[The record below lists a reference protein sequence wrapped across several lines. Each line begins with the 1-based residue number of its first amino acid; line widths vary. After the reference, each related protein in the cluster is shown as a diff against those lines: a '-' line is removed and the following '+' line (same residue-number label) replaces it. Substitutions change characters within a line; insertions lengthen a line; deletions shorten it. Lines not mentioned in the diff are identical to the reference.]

1 MGEVMKTTVQ
11 NFGVLSDGTKVSLF
25 TVKNKRMSFSVTD
38 YGCRI
43 TSIVLHDS
51 DGIETDV
58 VLGYSTLEGYIY
70 DTSYFGAF
78 VGRFA
83 NRIKNASFTLDG
95 KRFTLDKNDGRNM
108 LHGGFDGWDKKV
120 WKAKTVSTERGAGVE
135 FTRVSKDGE
144 QGFPGNMRV
153 KVRYILDEKNNL
165 TCRYTASSDKACP
178 VNLTN
183 HSYFNLAGK
192 GTIENHVLKLD
203 CPSYLET
210 TSALIPTGKILSV
223 KDTPYDFL
231 KEKRIGRDIE
241 KTVTG
246 YDDCFVTKIYDEK
259 NGRSGVPESAEKII
273 RVAELCDPQSG
284 RTMTVD
290 TNAEGIQLYT
300 GNMLK
305 AVRGKNGRIYG
316 KHAALCL
323 ETECFPDSPNI
334 AHFPSCV
341 LLPGKKYESIT
352 VYGFRW

>member
-1 MGEVMKTTVQ
+1 MGEDMKTTVQ

-25 TVKNKRMSFSVTD
+25 TVKNKRMSFSVTN

-43 TSIVLHDS
+43 TSIVLRDS
-51 DGIETDV
+51 DGRETDV
-58 VLGYSTLEGYIY
+58 ALGYSTLEGYIC
-70 DTSYFGAF
+70 DESYFGAF

-83 NRIKNASFTLDG
+83 NRIKGAAFTLDG
-95 KRFTLDKNDGRNM
+95 KRYTLDKNDGRNM

-120 WKAKTVSTERGAGVE
+120 WKAKTISTEKCAGVE

-144 QGFPGNMRV
+144 QGFPGNMSV

-165 TCRYTASSDKACP
+165 SCCYTASTDKACP

-203 CPSYLET
+203 CPSYLES

-231 KEKRIGRDIE
+231 KEKRIGRDIK
-241 KTVTG
+241 KTGMG
-246 YDDCFVTKIYDEK
+246 YDDCFVTRIYDEK
-259 NGRSGVPESAEKII
+259 NGRSGVPESAKKII
-273 RVAELCDPQSG
+273 RVAELRDPESG
-284 RTMTVD
+284 RAMTVD
-290 TNAEGIQLYT
+290 TNAEAIQLYT

-316 KHAALCL
+316 KHSALCL
-323 ETECFPDSPNI
+323 ETE
-334 AHFPSCV
+334 
-341 LLPGKKYESIT
+341 
-352 VYGFRW
+352 

>member
-1 MGEVMKTTVQ
+1 MKTTAQ

-25 TVKNKRMSFSVTD
+25 TVKNRSMSFSVTD

-43 TSIVLHDS
+43 TSIILRDA
-51 DGIETDV
+51 DGTETDV
-58 VLGYSTLEGYIY
+58 ALGYSTLDGYIY
-70 DTSYFGAF
+70 DESYFGAF

-83 NRIKNASFTLDG
+83 NRISGAAFTLG
-95 KRFTLDKNDGRNM
+95 GERYTLDRNDGRNM

-120 WKAKTVSTERGAGVE
+120 WKAKTISAEKYAGVE

-144 QGFPGNMRV
+144 QGFPGTMRV
-153 KVRYILDEKNNL
+153 SVRYVLDDRNKL
-165 TCRYTASSDKACP
+165 TCRYTASTDKACP

-203 CPSYLET
+203 CPSYLES

-231 KEKRIGRDIE
+231 KEKRIGRDIT
-241 KTVTG
+241 KIGSG
-246 YDDCFVTKIYDEK
+246 YDDCFVTRLYDEK
-259 NGRSGVPESAEKII
+259 GGKSGVPESAKKIV
-273 RVAELCDPQSG
+273 RVAQLRDPESG

-290 TNAEGIQLYT
+290 TNAEAIQLYT

-305 AVRGKNGRIYG
+305 AVRGKNGRIYA
-316 KHAALCL
+316 KHGALCL

-352 VYGFRW
+352 VYGFHR

>member
-1 MGEVMKTTVQ
+1 MKTTAQ

-25 TVKNKRMSFSVTD
+25 TVKNRSMSFSVTD

-43 TSIVLHDS
+43 TSIILRDA
-51 DGIETDV
+51 DGTETDV
-58 VLGYSTLEGYIY
+58 ALGYSTLDGYIY
-70 DTSYFGAF
+70 DESYFGAF

-83 NRIKNASFTLDG
+83 NRISGAAFTLG
-95 KRFTLDKNDGRNM
+95 GERYTLDRNDGRNM

-120 WKAKTVSTERGAGVE
+120 WKAKTISAEKYAGVE

-144 QGFPGNMRV
+144 QGFPGTMRV
-153 KVRYILDEKNNL
+153 AVRYLLDEKNNL

-192 GTIENHVLKLD
+192 GTIEDHVLKLD
-203 CPSYLET
+203 CPAYLEC

-223 KDTPYDFL
+223 QGTPYDFS
-231 KEKRIGRDIE
+231 EAKRIGRDMK
-241 KTVTG
+241 KTAMGG
-246 YDDCFVTKIYDEK
+246 YDDCFVTRMYDEK
-259 NGRSGVPESAEKII
+259 NGSGVPESAKKII
-273 RVAELCDPQSG
+273 RVAELRDPRSG

-323 ETECFPDSPNI
+323 ETECFPASPNI

-341 LLPGKKYESIT
+341 LLPGKKYESVT
-352 VYGFRW
+352 VYGFCR

>member
-1 MGEVMKTTVQ
+1 MKTTVQ

-25 TVKNKRMSFSVTD
+25 TVKNRHMSVSVTD

-43 TSIVLHDS
+43 TSIVLRNSDDS
-51 DGIETDV
+51 ETDV
-58 VLGYSTLEGYIY
+58 VLGYSTLEGYIH

-83 NRIKNASFTLDG
+83 NRIKNASFMLDG
-95 KRFTLDKNDGRNM
+95 ERCTLDKNDGCNM

-120 WKAKTVSTERGAGVE
+120 WKAKTVSTDKYAGVE
-135 FTRVSKDGE
+135 FTRISKDGE

-153 KVRYILDEKNNL
+153 KVRYTLDEKNNL
-165 TCRYTASSDKACP
+165 ACRYTASTDKACP

-192 GTIENHVLKLD
+192 GTIENHILKLD
-203 CPSYLET
+203 CPSYLEA

-231 KEKRIGRDIE
+231 KEKRIGRDIK
-241 KTVTG
+241 KTGTG
-246 YDDCFVTKIYDEK
+246 YDDCFVTRIYDEK
-259 NGRSGVPESAEKII
+259 TGSSGVPRRAEKIV
-273 RVAELCDPQSG
+273 RVAQLCDPESG
-284 RTMTVD
+284 RMMTVD
-290 TNAEGIQLYT
+290 TNAEGIQFYT

-305 AVRGKNGRIYG
+305 AVHGKNGRIYG

-334 AHFPSCV
+334 AHFPSCI

-352 VYGFRW
+352 VYGFRR

>member
-1 MGEVMKTTVQ
+1 MGEDMKTTVQ

-43 TSIVLHDS
+43 TSIVLRDP
-51 DGIETDV
+51 DGTETDV
-58 VLGYSTLEGYIY
+58 AFGYSTLEGYIS

-95 KRFTLDKNDGRNM
+95 KLYTLDRNDGRNM

-120 WKAKTVSTERGAGVE
+120 WKAKIVSTDKYAGVE

-144 QGFPGNMRV
+144 QGFPGTMRV
-153 KVRYILDEKNNL
+153 KVRYLLDEKNNL

-178 VNLTN
+178 VNFTN
-183 HSYFNLAGK
+183 HSYFNLAGN
-192 GTIENHVLKLD
+192 GTIEDHVLKLD
-203 CPSYLET
+203 CPSYLES
-210 TSALIPTGKILSV
+210 TSALMPTGKILSV

-231 KEKRIGRDIE
+231 KEKRIGRDMK
-241 KTVTG
+241 KTGAG
-246 YDDCFVTKIYDEK
+246 YDDCFVTRIYDEK
-259 NGRSGVPESAEKII
+259 NGSGVPESAKKII

-305 AVRGKNGRIYG
+305 AVCGKNGRIYG
-316 KHAALCL
+316 KYSALCL

-341 LLPGKKYESIT
+341 LLPGKKYESVT
-352 VYGFRW
+352 VYGFCR